1 MNMKT
6 NQVIIA
12 GTLLVFHALMVASA
26 PPPTTTATTTI
37 MLDPLFNI
45 TKCAAGSLVTA
56 LPSCDYFNGRLNSCP
71 DLPTVEQ
78 RRACLCNQDFFNSMF
93 ECESEL
99 RLCFLGKRLD
109 STIENVVEEWHQA
122 CDKYAAATMTTPP
135 VSTIASTMQR
145 NDDFCL
151 TDVVSACQSA
161 LIGLSRC
168 SNSMPD
174 ATQFSSCTCQP
185 QLLSNAYTCEYL
197 QAVSCMHASDFAVS
211 DMVFYSLC
219 DNFASV
225 IGTGLPAPTRS
236 TVLFSTS
243 PTPSPPPTITEPTP
257 TATANLLTTTTANPT
272 SSSAAASFLG
282 PSMSFTS
289 LWAVIWSFF
298 MFFLL

>member
-1 MNMKT
+1 MKT
-6 NQVIIA
+6 DQIIIA
-12 GTLLVFHALMVASA
+12 STLLVSHALMVASA
-26 PPPTTTATTTI
+26 PPPTTTATTTTTT
-37 MLDPLFNI
+37 MLDPSFNI

-99 RLCFLGKRLD
+99 RLCFLAKNLD
-109 STIENVVEEWHQA
+109 STIENAVEEWHQA
-122 CDKYAAATMTTPP
+122 CDKYAAVTLTTPP

-168 SNSMPD
+168 SNSMHD

-197 QAVSCMHASDFAVS
+197 QTVSCMHASNFAVS

-225 IGTGLPAPTRS
+225 IGTGLVPGTDAINSP
-236 TVLFSTS
+236 VLYLAYSKPLS
-243 PTPSPPPTITEPTP
+243 DYHRANAYRNDQLPGNDQPPD
-257 TATANLLTTTTANPT
+257 NDN
-272 SSSAAASFLG
+272 S
-282 PSMSFTS
+282 
-289 LWAVIWSFF
+289 
-298 MFFLL
+298 